1 MLSNIS
7 KMRPTLYFLDPQIDA
22 LIRASDAIVF
32 DLSGLLVDDEP
43 IQLQATNHALAP
55 YGVTLSAKEW
65 IEKCVGHK
73 PSEYLSSLVP
83 TSSSAD
89 IARLIQ
95 YKDTIYE
102 KLIAGKAKKLVRP
115 GALSLLRYA
124 RISKRRMALATS
136 TTRTGAT
143 MILGENGLNVW
154 NSFNLVVTGDDVG
167 RAKPDPE
174 IYNRVRSQLG
184 DALVYL
190 VFEDSSS
197 GVASAKGAGMS
208 CIAVPNRFTAN
219 QNLAMADLVIT
230 SLDSEAC
237 VCR

>member
-1 MLSNIS
+1 
-7 KMRPTLYFLDPQIDA
+7 LYFLDPQIDA
-22 LIRASDAIVF
+22 LISASDAIVF

-43 IQLQATNHALAP
+43 IQLQATNDALAP
-55 YGVTLSAKEW
+55 YGVTLSEKEW

-73 PSEYLSSLVP
+73 PSEYLPNLVP
-83 TSSSAD
+83 RSSSAE

-102 KLIAGKAKKLVRP
+102 KLIAGKAKNLARP

-124 RISKRRMALATS
+124 RTSKKSTALATS

-143 MILGENGLNVW
+143 MILGENSLNVW
-154 NSFNLVVTGDDVG
+154 NSFNVVVTGDDVE

-184 DALVYL
+184 DALTYL
-190 VFEDSSS
+190 VFEDSPS
-197 GVASAKGAGMS
+197 GVASAKGARMS
-208 CIAVPNRFTAN
+208 CIAVPNRFTAS
-219 QNLAMADLVIT
+219 QNFAMADLVIT

-237 VCR
+237 IFQ